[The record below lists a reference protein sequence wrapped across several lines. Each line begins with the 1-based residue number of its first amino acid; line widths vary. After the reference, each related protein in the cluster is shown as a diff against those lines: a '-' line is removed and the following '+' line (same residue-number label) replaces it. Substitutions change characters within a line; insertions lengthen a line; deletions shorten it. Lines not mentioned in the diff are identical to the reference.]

1 MDQPPQHRHSPW
13 HAGERMLQEQVG
25 VSDQMEAL
33 GQQRIRDYMPDQ
45 HRDFYHRLPFMI
57 AGAVDSQHRPW
68 ATLLEG
74 PDGFVTSPDPR
85 HLDLDVL
92 PDQQDPA
99 KPGLKAGDA
108 IGLLGIDLHTRRRA
122 RINGVIT
129 QVADHR
135 LEIVVEQAFGNC
147 PQYIQKRNLQRSK
160 PAPEATPQR
169 LDLTALDER
178 TAGMIRDADTFFV
191 ASYIDHDDQQRS
203 VDVSHRGGRPGFVKV
218 EGNRLTIPDYAG
230 NLHFNTL
237 GNLQLNPRAGLLF
250 VDFATGDMLQLTG
263 QTQLILESPM
273 IAAFR
278 GAERLWTVDVEHLV
292 FRPGAVPLRW
302 AFEDFSPTSLMT
314 GTWPEADRRL
324 R

>member
-1 MDQPPQHRHSPW
+1 
-13 HAGERMLQEQVG
+13 MLQEQVG
-25 VSDQMEAL
+25 VSDQMEAFGPKL
-33 GQQRIRDYMPDQ
+33 IRDYMPDQ

-57 AGAVDSQHRPW
+57 AGAVDSQNRPW
-68 ATLLEG
+68 ATLIEG
-74 PDGFVTSPDPR
+74 PDGFVSSPDPK
-85 HLDLDVL
+85 HLTLDGL
-92 PDQQDPA
+92 PNPQDPA
-99 KPGLKAGDA
+99 APGLQPGDA
-108 IGLLGIDLHTRRRA
+108 VGLLGIDLHTRRRA

-129 QVADHR
+129 QTADHR
-135 LEIVVEQAFGNC
+135 LEIAVEQAFGNC
-147 PQYIQKRNLQRSK
+147 PQYIQKRSYRRSELVG
-160 PAPEATPQR
+160 EATPQR
-169 LDLTALDER
+169 LDLTGLDER

-191 ASYIDHDDQQRS
+191 ASYIDLNNQQRS

-263 QTQLILESPM
+263 HTKLILQSPM
-273 IAAFR
+273 IAAFK

-292 FRPGAVPLRW
+292 FRPGAVSIRW
-302 AFEDFSPTSLMT
+302 AFEDFAPTSLMT
-314 GTWPEADRRL
+314 GTWPEAERRL